1 MEHRLMTTI
10 TIDLPDDVL
19 ARLSQHAQT
28 FKTSVT
34 ELAEAFVERGIEDE
48 DQAEQSWD
56 PSLTLEDIAAIERG
70 LADIA
75 AGRTVPDA
83 QVMEEMRKLIAV

>member
-1 MEHRLMTTI
+1 MTTI

-19 ARLSQHAQT
+19 TRLSQHART

-34 ELAEAFVERGIEDE
+34 ELAEAFVVRGIEDE
-48 DQAEQSWD
+48 DQSEQGWD
-56 PSLTLEDIAAIERG
+56 PSLTPEDIAAIEEG

-75 AGRTVPDA
+75 AGRTRPWSEVRA
-83 QVMEEMRKLIAV
+83 EMQALVAK